1 MSTKA
6 PNNSSI
12 LVAIAKLE
20 TKMDGLTIDVRD
32 LKDGMK
38 SDIEFLKVDKISRAD
53 AVRNQTEILGQVIDL
68 KEEVKKLQDSVT
80 GLEDSKIGYLAQL
93 KVWVLLGGSVW
104 TLATIVLSVYLT
116 SKF

>member
-1 MSTKA
+1 M
-6 PNNSSI
+6 

-20 TKMDGLTIDVRD
+20 TKMDALTSDVRD

-38 SDIEFLKVDKISRAD
+38 ADIEFLKVDKISRAD
-53 AVRNQTEILGQVIDL
+53 AVRNQTESLSQIVDL
-68 KEEVKKLQDSVT
+68 KEQVKTLEDSVT
-80 GLEDSKIGYLAQL
+80 GLEDSKIAYLAQL

-116 SKF
+116 NKF